1 MAQIDTNHY
10 GSALD
15 QHLKQSL
22 RKSVFESG
30 ISRDRHYEMISDR
43 NRSLML
49 SPAYYRPNLDVAR
62 KASVEISFPKSRRV
76 FLGSSMHSK
85 SQNSLDS

>member
-1 MAQIDTNHY
+1 MRYNPIIEEMIEMEQRSKVKDRQNEIEFKNLEEKMAQIDTNHY

-30 ISRDRHYEMISDR
+30 ISRDRHYEM
-43 NRSLML
+43 
-49 SPAYYRPNLDVAR
+49 
-62 KASVEISFPKSRRV
+62 
-76 FLGSSMHSK
+76 
-85 SQNSLDS
+85 